1 MNAMATKSNN
11 IKLAYDSDADVLSI
25 ENDTNSAIDHAKEMG
40 SLVVHFSKNN
50 EPVLIEVL
58 EASHTLRGQT
68 KPLQEVVTAAR

>member
-1 MNAMATKSNN
+1 MKAKNN
-11 IKLAYDSDADVLSI
+11 KVKIDYDSDADVLSI
-25 ENDTNSAIDHAKEMG
+25 ENNTNSAIDHAKEMG